1 MTNGP
6 RMFRFFLPAAIAWMT
21 TCAPGIAAPCALLPV
36 TTWYNTIFAGPYR
49 LQFDDHDPAG
59 PHPHRW
65 LADPGMRIDQ
75 PDGKACTV
83 SDRVAIVSLPIYIAL
98 NRYLYIDTYSGSVDI
113 LFVVDARNCK
123 TLWHS
128 PELYGCGFGPKK
140 RGFYPPSVGW
150 LTIRPDCLPGKITG
164 KPYPPFVAPP

>member
-1 MTNGP
+1 MRAFRTLLAAMIVCLTAP
-6 RMFRFFLPAAIAWMT
+6 RSSNAAS
-21 TCAPGIAAPCALLPV
+21 CALLPV
-36 TTWYNTIFAGPYR
+36 TTWYNTIFAGPYQ

-75 PDGKACTV
+75 PDGIICTV
-83 SDRVAIVSLPIYIAL
+83 SDRVAIVSLPIYIAQ
-98 NRYLYIDTYSGSVDI
+98 NHYLYIDTYSGSADI

-128 PELYGCGFGPKK
+128 PELCGRGFGPKK
-140 RGFYPPSVGW
+140 RGFYLPSVGW
-150 LTIRPDCLPGKITG
+150 LTIRPDCLPGKITD
-164 KPYPPFVAPP
+164 KPYPPLVAPP